1 MKYKALISFTGRVS
15 MYEGEVAEISP
26 SLAKNLLKV
35 GYIKEVKEKGK
46 KNERKNHKANDKA

>member
-1 MKYKALISFTGRVS
+1 MKYRALVSFTGKIS
-15 MYEGEVAEISP
+15 MYEGEVSEISL

-46 KNERKNHKANDKA
+46 KNERKNNKANDDA